1 MIPFSRMLS
10 RAAVAGLAMSLA
22 APSFADYTLRCG
34 SVNGHHG
41 TCRLSQP
48 GYVTIER
55 KISGA
60 RCDQGRSWDYDRRE
74 IWVDQGCEADFRVE
88 THGSSGGS
96 DANAVAGVVVAAAIL
111 GALAANKDHVD
122 DAKYRDDGYYG
133 PRHTSYVPGWM
144 VGTFRGYNPQ
154 YGADIEMRITSDG
167 RMTANTRGQTLNG
180 WVNDQQLHVGGAVF
194 SIDQTREGFVT
205 AQRGDRFN
213 EVRYRRAY

>member
-1 MIPFSRMLS
+1 MKPFRPMFS
-10 RAAVAGLAMSLA
+10 RAAVAGLAMTLA
-22 APSFADYTLRCG
+22 APTFADYTLRCG
-34 SVNGHHG
+34 SVDGRHS

-74 IWVDQGCEADFRVE
+74 IWVDHGCEADFRVD
-88 THGSSGGS
+88 THEGSSGS
-96 DANAVAGVVVAAAIL
+96 DAGKVAGVVVAAAIL

-122 DAKYRDDGYYG
+122 DTKYRDDNYYG

-154 YGADIEMRITSDG
+154 YGADIEMRVTSDG
-167 RMTANTRGQTLNG
+167 RMTAETRGQTLRG
-180 WVNDQQLHVGGAVF
+180 WINDQQLHVGGSVF
-194 SIDQTREGFVT
+194 SIDQTRDGFIT
-205 AQRGDRFN
+205 AQKGDRFN
-213 EVRYRRAY
+213 EVRYRRVN